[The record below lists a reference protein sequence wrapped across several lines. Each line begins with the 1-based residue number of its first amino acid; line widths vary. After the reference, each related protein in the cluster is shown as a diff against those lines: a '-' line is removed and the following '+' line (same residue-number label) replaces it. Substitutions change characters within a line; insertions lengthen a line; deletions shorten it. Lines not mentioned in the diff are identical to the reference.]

1 MRVKNID
8 TVTATYQGMMLTAGQ
23 EYTLEANEVNK
34 WATDDLVLDAIVNL
48 KLQVGNDTEWLSGTG
63 NQIDELKQNNV
74 KVTNFIHQAGIAEPD
89 GHRARLKGMC
99 KDTITAGVTNH
110 IIDYKMEQLQYQGT
124 NRSSVFDGV
133 EYYAKNADNFDEII
147 FQVVDKDGV
156 GVLAG
161 WYDQATFD
169 AMGNIYVV
177 EQFGDGVFI
186 MPDSHVMLRFYR
198 SQIVPGL
205 YLRAIYSSYGSVDVK
220 FSMNLI
226 RHLVE

>member
-8 TVTATYQGMMLTAGQ
+8 TVLGIYQGMTLTAGQ
-23 EYTLEANEVNK
+23 EYTLEVSEIKRWAN
-34 WATDDLVLDAIVNL
+34 DDSVLEAISNS
-48 KLQVGNDTEWLSGTG
+48 KLQVGNDSEWITGTA
-63 NQIDELKQNNV
+63 NQISELSQKNV
-74 KVTNFIHQAGIAEPD
+74 KVINDIHSSGIAEPD

-99 KDTITAGVTNH
+99 KATIAAGTVNNN
-110 IIDYKMEQLQYQGT
+110 IDYAMEQLQYQGT
-124 NRSSVFDGV
+124 NKQTIFDGV
-133 EYYAKNADNFDEII
+133 EYYAKNADNFDEIK
-147 FQVVDKDGV
+147 FQIVDKDGF

-169 AMGNIYVV
+169 AMGNLYVV
-177 EQFGDGVFI
+177 EEFGDDVFV
-186 MPDSHVMLRFYR
+186 MPDSHILLRFYR

-205 YLRAIYSSYGSVDVK
+205 YIRAVYNSYGTTDVK